1 MTAWVASDPLP
12 AFSDAEGGLGSLR
25 SSHDMPTR
33 QREGDTAVSAGA
45 DMPAMVCSRRIG
57 CTGEGDMT
65 GEEFLQ
71 QGAELRRAQV
81 TLRTEIAQIERSELY
96 NKTSDRRKLMLRYES
111 VTEQLETVIQKFL
124 SG

>member
-1 MTAWVASDPLP
+1 
-12 AFSDAEGGLGSLR
+12 
-25 SSHDMPTR
+25 
-33 QREGDTAVSAGA
+33 
-45 DMPAMVCSRRIG
+45 
-57 CTGEGDMT
+57 MT

-71 QGAELRRAQV
+71 HGAELRRAQV